1 MRYLILIILLLF
13 LISGK
18 VYSKETTCREL
29 LKNKMT
35 LGMTQLFFWSTYRGY
50 IFGKTGEKIDNP
62 DKVVLKR
69 IPEYIKR
76 ECKKNKYISVDD
88 ELLFKG
94 LEDDFKIK
102 TEGNKQKIEL
112 FFIGLSKMSKSKG
125 FERKEIRCLIKE
137 SSTDISE
144 YIEHYLFDKI
154 EKLRKE
160 LGSKEYSYEMFVEVL
175 GKDEKSFFSEVNK
188 IAKKCGL

>member
-1 MRYLILIILLLF
+1 MRYLILLLLIFF

-18 VYSKETTCREL
+18 VYSKKTTCREL

-76 ECKKNKYISVDD
+76 ECKENKYISVDD

-94 LEDDFKIK
+94 LEDDFKKGKLTINFFLLHVDKEFKKDKVMKCSIENLNIDTIK
-102 TEGNKQKIEL
+102 LIEEKL
-112 FFIGLSKMSKSKG
+112 PEL
-125 FERKEIRCLIKE
+125 
-137 SSTDISE
+137 
-144 YIEHYLFDKI
+144 
-154 EKLRKE
+154 EKLRESSGRSRYGSSITKKVFGKSMGE
-160 LGSKEYSYEMFVEVL
+160 LLNFKNL
-175 GKDEKSFFSEVNK
+175 QEKCEQYM
-188 IAKKCGL
+188 

>member
-1 MRYLILIILLLF
+1 
-13 LISGK
+13 
-18 VYSKETTCREL
+18 
-29 LKNKMT
+29 
-35 LGMTQLFFWSTYRGY
+35 MTQLFFWSTYRGY

-76 ECKKNKYISVDD
+76 ECKENKYISVDD

-94 LEDDFKIK
+94 LEDDFKNK
-102 TEGNKQKIEL
+102 NEGNKQKIEL
-112 FFIGLSKMSKSKG
+112 FFIGMSKKIKK
-125 FERKEIRCLIKE
+125 KEIRCLIKE
-137 SSTDISE
+137 SSTDVSE
-144 YIEHYLFDKI
+144 YIEEYLFDKI

-160 LGSKEYSYEMFVEVL
+160 SGSKEYSEEMFVEVL
-175 GKDEKSFFSEVNK
+175 GKDVEKFFSEVNK